1 MNNRLFTIIFLI
13 TAGYLFS
20 AGKVAAQTAAQTL
33 SVEEIDRYKEE
44 AGQMVAYLQFT
55 FNTLGNPEVTT
66 KEKDIIINQSW
77 AKIFE
82 NDKVQIEDD
91 LDENRDVLLNKDVQA
106 YLKDIDF
113 FFKEV
118 AFTFSVQEIEHQVNE
133 KNQVFFKV
141 TMNRNL
147 KGITI
152 DGKSVDSNRLRYIE
166 INVNDENKELKV
178 ASIYTTKLNERE
190 ELRRWWNELPI
201 AWRTL
206 LGENIPLI
214 DTLKMKHILWY
225 NDSIAGLDVVIK
237 RRISQGGF
245 NYDEQDTLK
254 IQLSDT
260 IQISAGLIDRQ
271 IQKLILKDTIDI
283 AGKNEIISLEPIS
296 KLTKIKYLDVSN
308 TPVDDLMPAR
318 NLSNLE
324 YLNCSNTLIEKL
336 DAIRYLTKLQHLDF
350 SNTQVTDLTTL
361 ANFTNL
367 TRINL
372 NNTNVSDL
380 TPLKGLQNL
389 KDLDISGSQ
398 VKTLNAIASLTS
410 LDRLDFSETSLTDVS
425 PLKGLAEIVFLKFE
439 KTPVGNIDPLRNLTK
454 LNLLFIDQ
462 TPVSDLSPLSGLPY
476 LSRIYCDQTKVT
488 RLEATRFTEQNP
500 SVLVVYETAELIHWW
515 NDLPQQWKNVFASQ
529 VANSVKPTK
538 EELHD
543 VTRIQLLNLAE
554 NQAIR
559 SLEPVANMPM
569 LNALF
574 IQGTSVTDLTPLN
587 KLTDLHELNFS
598 NTLVN
603 DLSPLENLTKLN
615 RLYFENTPV
624 TTIDPIMHH
633 KELKTIYCDHTPL
646 NTDEI
651 IEFMLLHPSS
661 LVVYQTDELRE
672 WWAGLPD
679 VWRALAE
686 KYITPTS
693 ELSREQLQELVNIR
707 VANLDASAMSDRS
720 LEITSLEYLSKMIML
735 EELRFSNTRVSSL
748 APLSRLARL
757 HTLIC
762 TNNPIESLQPLSE
775 IMSLEVIDIQNTPVK
790 QLALLAPL
798 KNLRKLNCSGTQIKN
813 LKGLEY
819 LENLEQLDCFNTRI
833 RNLKPVQDL
842 PNLKLIKCYNT
853 KINQRTISKFQEL
866 RPDVEVVYY

>member
-1 MNNRLFTIIFLI
+1 MNNRLFSIIFLI
-13 TAGYLFS
+13 TAGNLFFS
-20 AGKVAAQTAAQTL
+20 GKVTAQPAAQTL
-33 SVEEIDRYKEE
+33 SAEEIDRYKEE
-44 AGQMVAYLQFT
+44 AGQMVSYLQFT

-113 FFKEV
+113 FFRQV
-118 AFTFSVQEIEHQVNE
+118 AFTFSVQEIEQQVNE

-152 DGKSVDSNRLRYIE
+152 DGKSIDSNRLRYVE

-190 ELRRWWNELPI
+190 ELRRWWNDLPT

-206 LGENIPLI
+206 LGENIALK
-214 DTLKMKHILWY
+214 DTLKMNHVLWY
-225 NDSIAGLDVVIK
+225 NDSIAGLDVVIQ

-245 NYDEQDTLK
+245 TYDELDTLK

-260 IQISAGLIDRQ
+260 LQISAGLIDRQ
-271 IQKLILKDTIDI
+271 IQKIVLMDTIDVS
-283 AGKNEIISLEPIS
+283 GKNNIVSLGPIS

-308 TPVDDLMPAR
+308 TPVYDLMPAR

-324 YLNCSNTLIEKL
+324 YLNCSNTFIDQL

-350 SNTQVTDLTTL
+350 SNTRVADVTTL

-367 TRINL
+367 IRLNL
-372 NNTNVSDL
+372 SKTIVSDIA
-380 TPLKGLQNL
+380 PLKGLQNL
-389 KDLDISGSQ
+389 KDLDFS
-398 VKTLNAIASLTS
+398 KTQAWSLNSIATLTS
-410 LDRLDFSETSLTDVS
+410 LDRLDFSETNISDIS
-425 PLKGLAEIVFLKFE
+425 PLGGLTEIVFLKFE
-439 KTPVGNIDPLRNLTK
+439 KTPVGNLDPLRNLTK

-462 TPVSDLSPLSGLPY
+462 TSVSDLSPLSGLPN
-476 LSRIYCDQTKVT
+476 LSRVYCDQTRVT

-500 SVLVVYETAELIHWW
+500 NVLVVYETAELIHWW
-515 NDLPQQWKNVFASQ
+515 NDLPQEWKSVFAGQ
-529 VANSVKPTK
+529 VANAAKPTK

-543 VTRIQLLNLAE
+543 VTRTGLLNLAD
-554 NQAIR
+554 NKAIS
-559 SLEPVANMPM
+559 SLKPVANMPM
-569 LNALF
+569 LTGLF
-574 IQGTSVTDLTPLN
+574 IQGTTVTDLSPLS
-587 KLTDLHELNFS
+587 KLSDLRELNFS
-598 NTLVN
+598 DTQVD

-615 RLYFENTPV
+615 RLFLDNTPV
-624 TTIDPIMHH
+624 TTIAPIMNHQ
-633 KELKTIYCDHTPL
+633 ELKAIYCDHTPL

-679 VWRALAE
+679 VWRSLAE

-707 VANLDASAMSDRS
+707 VANLDASSMSDRS

-748 APLSRLARL
+748 APLSGLTRL

-798 KNLRKLNCSGTQIKN
+798 KNIRKLNCSGTQIKN

-833 RNLKPVQDL
+833 KNLKPIQDL

-853 KINQRTISKFQEL
+853 SINQRTISKFQLL